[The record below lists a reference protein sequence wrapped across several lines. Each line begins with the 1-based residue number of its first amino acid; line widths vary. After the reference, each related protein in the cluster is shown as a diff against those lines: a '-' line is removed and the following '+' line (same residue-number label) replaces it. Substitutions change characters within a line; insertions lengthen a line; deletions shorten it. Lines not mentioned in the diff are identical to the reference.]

1 MKSIKKY
8 FSFLLIIFLF
18 FSTNKDVYSKAVNK
32 IIVKIDGNI
41 ITSLDLQNDV
51 AIFLYLNNLE
61 LNKKNINSSK
71 ERVLKNLI
79 DRKIKI
85 NEINKN
91 NVERYS
97 ALDVSTFIAKIAQGK
112 NLTFKE
118 FKSEF
123 KKRGIDY
130 LAFENS
136 IKVEFLWNSLIF
148 DLFANQVL
156 IDPKDLEQELQKAL
170 NNTKVRKKYNL
181 SEIVFNN
188 INDTDIKNI
197 FNHIQE
203 KGFIDAV
210 SKFSSSQSSINKGEI
225 GWVNDYELNPNYLKE
240 LDGGKIGYIT
250 KPIQALDKFV
260 ILRINDIKIDKDKKL
275 DKKQIKAGIID
286 SMKKRKLNFFALS
299 HFQKIQNSALIS
311 FK

>member
-8 FSFLLIIFLF
+8 FSLLLIIFLF
-18 FSTNKDVYSKAVNK
+18 FSTNKDAYSKVVNK

-136 IKVEFLWNSLIF
+136 IKVIKRHKLDLSDISLIKINSANKTSNNF
-148 DLFANQVL
+148 ADQLQVLTDLF
-156 IDPKDLEQELQKAL
+156 
-170 NNTKVRKKYNL
+170 
-181 SEIVFNN
+181 
-188 INDTDIKNI
+188 
-197 FNHIQE
+197 
-203 KGFIDAV
+203 
-210 SKFSSSQSSINKGEI
+210 NKGS
-225 GWVNDYELNPNYLKE
+225 LTKE
-240 LDGGKIGYIT
+240 EFAKA
-250 KPIQALDKFV
+250 K
-260 ILRINDIKIDKDKKL
+260 KKL
-275 DKKQIKAGIID
+275 
-286 SMKKRKLNFFALS
+286 LN
-299 HFQKIQNSALIS
+299 
-311 FK
+311 

>member
-8 FSFLLIIFLF
+8 FSLLLIIFLF
-18 FSTNKDVYSKAVNK
+18 FSTNKDVYSKVVNK

-61 LNKKNINSSK
+61 LNKENINSNK
-71 ERVLKNLI
+71 DRVLKNLI

-85 NEINKN
+85 HEINKN

-97 ALDVSTFIAKIAQGK
+97 ALDVSKFVAKIARGK

-123 KKRGIDY
+123 KKKGIDY

-260 ILRINDIKIDKDKKL
+260 ILKINDIKIDKDKKL
-275 DKKQIKAGIID
+275 DKKQIEAGIID